1 MDLADLGATILLVE
15 TLERVLEEVRVRS
28 KTRSFRD
35 AVVVL
40 TGGYDEKGDMD
51 DNRM

>member
-1 MDLADLGATILLVE
+1 MDLADLGATILFIE

-28 KTRSFRD
+28 KTRTFWD

-40 TGGYDEKGDMD
+40 PGGYDDKGDMND
-51 DNRM
+51 DRM